1 MRVTHVIFNMRTGG
15 TETMLIDIM
24 EQQAIQGAEVSLVI
38 INDDNEPQ
46 LLQTVPVNIKVVCI
60 GRPTGS
66 KNPWYILMYNRALR
80 RLRPDVI
87 HIHTVKAAGMIIGHP
102 APLGLTVHCCE
113 APLSYLDRYSRVWA
127 ISHAVETDIQ
137 SRYALPSTI
146 VYNGVATQRIT
157 QRIAPPA
164 MPSTFK
170 LIQVG
175 RLVSQIKGQDMLI
188 DAVAA
193 LVKNRGLDID
203 LTIVGE
209 GPSRE
214 QLVQQAT
221 QSQIQGRVHFL
232 GNKSRQW
239 IYSHLA
245 DYDILVQPS
254 RIEGFGLTLVEG
266 MAAGIPVIAST
277 TPGLLEVLDD
287 GQRGT
292 TFTTGSTEAL
302 TQALLNAI
310 THYDRLQAQA
320 ADDARWAKRT
330 YDIATTAR
338 NYLNQYSQMI

>member
-24 EQQAIQGAEVSLVI
+24 EQQAMQGAEVSLVI

-46 LLQTVPVNIKVVCI
+46 LLQTVPANIDIVYI

-66 KNPWYILMYNRALR
+66 KNPWYILKYNHALH

-127 ISHAVETDIQ
+127 ISHAVETDIR
-137 SRYALPSTI
+137 SRYSLQSTI
-146 VYNGVATQRIT
+146 VYNGVATQRIA
-157 QRIAPPA
+157 QRKTLLTT
-164 MPSTFK
+164 PSTFK

-188 DAVAA
+188 DAVAT
-193 LVKNRGLDID
+193 LVKSRGIDID
-203 LTIVGE
+203 LTIVGD

-214 QLVQQAT
+214 QLIQRAAQAR
-221 QSQIQGRVHFL
+221 IQARAHFL

-266 MAAGIPVIAST
+266 MAAGIPVIASS
-277 TPGLLEVLDD
+277 TPGLREVLDD
-287 GQRGT
+287 GRRGT
-292 TFTTGSTEAL
+292 TFAAGSTEAL
-302 TQALLNAI
+302 TEALLNAI
-310 THYDRLQAQA
+310 THYDRLQTQA
-320 ADDARWAKRT
+320 VDDARWAKLN
-330 YDIATTAR
+330 YDIAITAR
-338 NYLNQYSQMI
+338 NYLNQYSNMI